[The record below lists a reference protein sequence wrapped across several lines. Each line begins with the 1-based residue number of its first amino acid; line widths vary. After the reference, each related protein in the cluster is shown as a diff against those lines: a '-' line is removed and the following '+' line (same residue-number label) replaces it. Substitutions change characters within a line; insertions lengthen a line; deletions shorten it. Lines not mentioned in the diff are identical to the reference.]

1 MEELTEL
8 KSSETIPV
16 PPDEVIKLQLLQMAI
31 DSRSVD
37 PLGFAKEMYEW
48 VKEVDL
54 RESIVGESWKEYGN
68 KYTTDLTGSSGN
80 SKTVV
85 AEEPKE

>member
-8 KSSETIPV
+8 KSSETILV

-37 PLGFAKEMYEW
+37 PLGFAKEMYNW
-48 VKEVDL
+48 VKECWIVKDKGVSEITIEKNGETITIPL
-54 RESIVGESWKEYGN
+54 REFEVH
-68 KYTTDLTGSSGN
+68 
-80 SKTVV
+80 
-85 AEEPKE
+85 A